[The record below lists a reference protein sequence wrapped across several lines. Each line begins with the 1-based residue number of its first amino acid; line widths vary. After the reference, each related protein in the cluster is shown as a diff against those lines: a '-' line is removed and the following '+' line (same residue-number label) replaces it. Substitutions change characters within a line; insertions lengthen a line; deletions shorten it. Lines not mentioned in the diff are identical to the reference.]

1 MALNPIDDDYINS
14 IIKSSGPYNPALNK
28 TQGVKLRELVK
39 LMRDQIQ
46 QGGGGQSGPQPV
58 TYAQLMDLV
67 NGNLLV
73 PARQYL
79 ITDFASRFSK
89 YTLYQDANTH
99 VSRFEINYSQETR
112 YSGPTEPIVVTA
124 QTTNTIFDRADST
137 IYPNHLLNYTLNNLT
152 TGVTASDK
160 GTILRRIDLVR
171 NVNIN
176 FDFMAMKCFLQ
187 INNVALTERLSILIE
202 NCYNFYGNF
211 TSWYGDV
218 TACFILG
225 GLKNAR
231 FESDMYGTGI
241 SIATMINTIVDIK
254 NSLIICPGM
263 ILNNSKILSPV
274 NLTKSN
280 GAVWYLSLDLKI
292 TSSAPVDVVS
302 DTSFD
307 QFLAKTG
314 GATEKSVY
322 TLNTGAHYL
331 RTIGPDGN
339 YVVTPFVP

>member
-28 TQGVKLRELVK
+28 TQGVKLRELIK
-39 LMRDQIQ
+39 LLRDQIQ

-89 YTLYQDANTH
+89 YTLYRDANTH

-112 YSGPTEPIVVTA
+112 YSGSTEPIVVTA
-124 QTTNTIFDRADST
+124 QTTNTILDTASST
-137 IYPNHLLNYTLNNLT
+137 IYPSHLLNYTLNNLT

-187 INNVALTERLSILIE
+187 ITEIALTERLSILIE

-218 TACFILG
+218 NACYISSILR
-225 GLKNAR
+225 NSR

-241 SIATMINTIVDIK
+241 ALHSMIDSIVNIT
-254 NSLIICPGM
+254 NSLIICPT
-263 ILNNSKILSPV
+263 LVLTNSKIISPI
-274 NLTKSN
+274 NLTKTN
-280 GAVWYLSLDLKI
+280 GVARNLSLSL
-292 TSSAPVDVVS
+292 TSTVAVIFDS
-302 DTSFD
+302 SFD
-307 QFLAKTG
+307 QFLLRNG
-314 GATEKSVY
+314 GETEKSVY
-322 TLNTGAHYL
+322 TSSAGTNFL